1 MLYYIRYRLK
11 DDKVQDLAEEVKSGG
26 FPYKAKHVY
35 ASMEDPFEGITIWE
49 VDDDGSADTLVA
61 KLKEFADVR
70 EIIPVVSAEDAQQ
83 KIFKKLS

>member
-11 DDKVQDLAEEVKSGG
+11 DDKVQNLAEEVRSGE
-26 FPYKAKHVY
+26 FPFKAKHVY
-35 ASMEDPFEGITIWE
+35 VSMEDPFEGITIWE
-49 VDDDGSADTLVA
+49 IDDESSAETVIA

-70 EIIPVVSAEDAQQ
+70 ELIPVVSAEDAQQ